1 MTLQPVFH
9 DTRWMMEEYGLRQRE
24 YNRKKNRYPI
34 YSKRRARELIGVTL
48 QEAIE
53 QAKRLYPDLRLKA
66 TSGRMWTARGLIP
79 SPSMES
85 LGQGKG
91 TKAHYPNDTPAQMAV
106 VGYMMSLGYKQAQI
120 AQARQIVLEG
130 ALVDN
135 DLMHDVVSLLTLRE
149 ETSNEGTATRLPS
162 PEANE
167 LALAVQYYAKAIA
180 LARTGKTVDC
190 LWPTHT
196 HTQTDYDEEGNETF
210 SFYVSLLGLYWD
222 PRVDQ
227 KRLDPLAID
236 LDQRMKEKLELIRW
250 KRKHDN

>member
-1 MTLQPVFH
+1 MAATEWLMT
-9 DTRWMMEEYGLRQRE
+9 EYGLRQA
-24 YNRKKNRYPI
+24 YYHG
-34 YSKRRARELIGVTL
+34 KRRTCPGYHEFVTIKHWEGDNSMTL
-48 QEAIE
+48 QEVITKA
-53 QAKRLYPDLRLKA
+53 QALYPELRLSLA
-66 TSGRMWTARGLIP
+66 AARKWVARSLIP
-79 SPSMES
+79 NPSIES

-91 TKAHYPNDTPAQMAV
+91 SSAHYPKDSAAQMAV

-135 DLMHDVVSLLTLRE
+135 DLMRDVVSLLTLRE

-210 SFYVSLLGLYWD
+210 TYYVSLLGLYWD

-227 KRLDPLAID
+227 ERLEPLAID

>member
-1 MTLQPVFH
+1 MTLQPVFD

-34 YSKRRARELIGVTL
+34 YSKRRAQELIGVTL
-48 QEAIE
+48 QDAIE

-106 VGYMMSLGYKQAQI
+106 VGYMMVLGYKQAQI

-130 ALVDN
+130 APVDS
-135 DLMHDVVSLLTLRE
+135 DLMRDVVSLLTLRQ
-149 ETSNEGTATRLPS
+149 ETSNEGTARLPS

-180 LARTGKTVDC
+180 LARTGKPMDS
-190 LWPTHT
+190 LWPTYT
-196 HTQTDYDEEGNETF
+196 HTQTDYDAEGNETF
-210 SFYVSLLGLYWD
+210 SYYVSLLGLYWD
-222 PRVDQ
+222 PRVDRE
-227 KRLDPLAID
+227 RLEPLATD
-236 LDQRMKEKLELIRW
+236 LNQRMKEQLDQIRW

>member
-1 MTLQPVFH
+1 
-9 DTRWMMEEYGLRQRE
+9 
-24 YNRKKNRYPI
+24 
-34 YSKRRARELIGVTL
+34 
-48 QEAIE
+48 
-53 QAKRLYPDLRLKA
+53 
-66 TSGRMWTARGLIP
+66 
-79 SPSMES
+79 
-85 LGQGKG
+85 
-91 TKAHYPNDTPAQMAV
+91 
-106 VGYMMSLGYKQAQI
+106 MMSLGYKQAQI

-135 DLMHDVVSLLTLRE
+135 DLMRDVVSLLTLRE

-210 SFYVSLLGLYWD
+210 TYYVSLLGLYWD

-227 KRLDPLAID
+227 ERLEPLAID